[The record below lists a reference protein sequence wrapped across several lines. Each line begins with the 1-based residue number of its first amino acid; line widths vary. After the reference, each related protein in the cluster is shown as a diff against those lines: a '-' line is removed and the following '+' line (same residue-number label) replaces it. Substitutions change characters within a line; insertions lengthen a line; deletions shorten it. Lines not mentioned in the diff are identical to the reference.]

1 MAFSTNPVL
10 NQKLMQLDQEY
21 AQQRAN
27 LIQSTYTQTQQN
39 NNWNQGNMQQAQPP
53 QTNQGLNWV
62 QGENAARSYLVAPNT
77 TVLLMD
83 SESQSFYLKSTDSS
97 GMPLPLRIF
106 DYTER
111 TTQQNVPQN
120 APQAAQNVPEDLD
133 SKYVTREEYSRLQ
146 AQYAEIMD
154 KLDSFHAPV
163 VVSEDTRKS
172 AAPANK
178 SRNRGGNTD
187 GESTV

>member
-1 MAFSTNPVL
+1 MPYP
-10 NQKLMQLDQEY
+10 NQYSQPYQYQYPSQVPAPMDRLAQLQ
-21 AQQRAN
+21 AQQYQMPQ
-27 LIQSTYTQTQQN
+27 IQQT
-39 NNWNQGNMQQAQPP
+39 AQPP
-53 QTNQGLNWV
+53 QTNQGILWV
-62 QGENAARSYLVAPNT
+62 QGEAAARSYLVAPNT

-83 SESQSFYLKSTDSS
+83 SESQTFYLKSTDRS
-97 GMPLPLRIF
+97 GMPMPLRIF

-120 APQAAQNVPEDLD
+120 AQQAAQRVQEDLD

-146 AQYAEIMD
+146 AQYVEIMD
-154 KLDSFHAPV
+154 KLDSFYAPV
-163 VVSEDTRKS
+163 VVPEDTRKA
-172 AAPANK
+172 AAPTNK